1 MSYQMAAP
9 QTVIQIFPYDGSS
22 FSFPTSF
29 SKLPNG
35 GLLECTVHKSIR
47 SSSPGTCTLVLVPG
61 GPNGPNQGPSWS
73 QIIVPLSLILVTM
86 IRGNNGTVTFAG
98 IIKTVSESTDWS
110 QVPPARRTVVQC
122 VDFQH
127 FLTAYNFYTL
137 TFLGT
142 LGAPGAPDLPTGSF
156 LGATNPGLVTGNP
169 VSVGLN
175 WLTTVIFVVLQY
187 LGFKTATATQSSTVI
202 KFVQLIA
209 PVFQQFSLPNSP
221 PPSPTIPIGYGT
233 LATTESS
240 WWSKFQEI
248 FNPPFYELFLQTVPI
263 RFFNDILSRF
273 NDTGTSLNP
282 GNYPFAINQQ
292 IPYLLN
298 MSYDNTPVIALVA
311 RQFPFPVPDLST
323 GTVPT
328 NNWDTLPVFFPGQ
341 ETGWTL
347 GGQASP
353 YTTSVFQ
360 NASQYQTQT
369 QMSSLLES
377 SITFDADRVKNFF
390 AIQPTFA
397 NNILGEANGAFYAGY
412 LNALGVDLN
421 SIARYGYQPY
431 IAETQWFSTNTP
443 QTAQANSSQFSGSQ
457 YSGGIL
463 PLFFEYMLEIMAAET
478 EPTPYM
484 GRGIATDLL
493 RPDILAGNRYIYAPF
508 KETPSELWMFYITG
522 TTHRFIF
529 GGRSTTTLDLDRG
542 LPVSLYE
549 GTGAS
554 GKTPLYQLL
563 TGQLVRKDGQYVQ
576 TTTSAGIATTTGQKT
591 LDINTLSTI
600 RTRFQ
605 HYIPFLFTGAFTD
618 SPGKGS

>member
-1 MSYQMAAP
+1 MAAP
-9 QTVIQIFPYDGSS
+9 QTVVQIFPYDGSS

-35 GLLECTVHKSIR
+35 GLLECTVYKSIR
-47 SSSPGTCTLVLVPG
+47 SSSPGTCTLVLAPG

-73 QIIVPLSLILVTM
+73 KIIVPLSLIMVTM
-86 IRGNNGTVTFAG
+86 IRGNNGNVVFVG
-98 IIKTVSESTDWS
+98 IIKTISESTDWT
-110 QVPPARRTVVQC
+110 QTPPIRRTIVQC

-142 LGAPGAPDLPTGSF
+142 LGAPGAPDIPTGNYLS
-156 LGATNPGLVTGNP
+156 TINTGLVTGNP
-169 VSVGLN
+169 VSVGLD
-175 WLTTVIFVVLQY
+175 WLQNVIFVVLGY
-187 LGFKTATATQSSTVI
+187 LGFQTGTSSQNVNII
-202 KFVQLIA
+202 KFTQLIV
-209 PVFQQFSLPNSP
+209 PIFQQFSM
-221 PPSPTIPIGYGT
+221 PSSASSVPTIPIGYGS
-233 LATTESS
+233 LATTDSS

-248 FNPPFYELFLQTVPI
+248 FCSPFYEFFLQTVPA
-263 RFFNDILSRF
+263 RFFTDVLVAYSDNNIPPTTL
-273 NDTGTSLNP
+273 TS
-282 GNYPFAINQQ
+282 YPLKANQE

-298 MSYDNTPVIALVA
+298 MTYANFPIIALIA
-311 RQFPFPVPDLST
+311 RQFPFPVQDTAS
-323 GTVPT
+323 GEVKMG
-328 NNWDTLPVFFPGQ
+328 NWSTLPVFFPGQ

-347 GGQASP
+347 SGGSP
-353 YTTSVFQ
+353 PYSTDVFQ

-369 QMSSLLES
+369 QMSAVLES

-397 NNILGEANGAFYAGY
+397 NNIMGDSNGAFYAGY

-431 IAETQWFSTNTP
+431 IAETLWFGNDSP
-443 QTAQANSSQFSGSQ
+443 QVAQQNYSQFAGSQ

-463 PLFFEYMLEIMAAET
+463 PAFFEYMLEIMAAET

-484 GRGIATDLL
+484 GRGSTTDLL

-522 TTHRFIF
+522 TTHRFVF

-549 GTGAS
+549 GTGTT
-554 GKTPLYQLL
+554 GTDPLYQLL
-563 TGQLVRKDGQYVQ
+563 TGQLVRKDGQYVK
-576 TTTSAGIATTTGQKT
+576 TTDSNGVASSTGQKT
-591 LDINTLSTI
+591 LDINSLLVI
-600 RTRFQ
+600 RARFQ
-605 HYIPFLFTGAFTD
+605 QYVPFLFTGQFTD
-618 SPGKGS
+618 TKGPGS